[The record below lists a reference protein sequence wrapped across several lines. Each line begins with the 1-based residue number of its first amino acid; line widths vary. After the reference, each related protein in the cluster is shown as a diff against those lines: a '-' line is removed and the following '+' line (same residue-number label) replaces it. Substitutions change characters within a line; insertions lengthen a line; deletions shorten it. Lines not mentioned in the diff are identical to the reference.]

1 MKLYYMPGACS
12 LATHIV
18 LEWIGVPYDT
28 KKLSHDELKADA
40 YLRINP
46 QGMVPALELDDGT
59 VLTQNQATLGY
70 LADAHPAAKLEGD
83 GTPKGRAEVH
93 HWLGLINSDLHPAFK
108 PLFGA
113 TAYLGDEATIDKTK
127 QNARKMVRRLFEL
140 ADKSLQKRDF
150 IAGTRSIADAYLF
163 VLTSWTKKVG
173 IDLSDLAGITR
184 FQERMQADPAV
195 RKAMG
200 AEGLV

>member
-18 LEWIGVPYDT
+18 LEWIGVPYET
-28 KKLSHDELKADA
+28 KKLGHDELKADA
-40 YLRINP
+40 FLRINP

-59 VLTQNQATLGY
+59 ILTQNQATLGY
-70 LADAHPAAKLEGD
+70 LADTHPAARLDGD
-83 GTPKGRAEVH
+83 GTPRARAEVR

-113 TAYLGDEATIDKTK
+113 TAYLGDEAAIDKTK

-140 ADKSLQKRDF
+140 VDQPLRQRDF

-163 VLTSWTKKVG
+163 VLASWTKKVG
-173 IDLSDLAGITR
+173 IDVSDLAGLTR
-184 FQERMQADPAV
+184 FQQRMQADPAV
-195 RKAMG
+195 QKAMK
-200 AEGLV
+200 AEGLA

>member
-18 LEWIGVPYDT
+18 LEWTGATYET
-28 KKLSHDELKADA
+28 KKLGHGELKVDA

-59 VLTQNQATLGY
+59 VLTQNAATLGY
-70 LADAHPAAKLEGD
+70 LADTHPEAKLYGD
-83 GTPKGRAEVH
+83 GTRKGRAEVH
-93 HWLGLINSDLHPAFK
+93 HWLGLVNSDLHPAFK

-113 TAYLGDEATIDKTK
+113 TAYLGDEAAIEKTR
-127 QNARKMVRRLFEL
+127 QNARKVVRRLFEL
-140 ADKSLQKRDF
+140 VDRQFQGRDF

-163 VLTSWTKKVG
+163 VLAGWTKKVG

-184 FQERMQADPAV
+184 FEQRMRADSAV
-195 RKAMG
+195 QKALK
-200 AEGLV
+200 AEGLA